1 LQAAAAIVDSRG
13 AAPEHRLMP
22 TRPLSPPMLFAAV
35 SALALSLVAAAPVPA
50 APVAKA
56 TGGDAAGARDRQ
68 PTVAVLY
75 FDYSGRDPE
84 LDPLRKGLAQML
96 ISDLSAADAVRVVE
110 RERLEAVLAEQ
121 KLAASGKIDPK
132 TAVRVGKLLGARF
145 LVLGSYFDVMKSMRV
160 DARLVDVETGQIVQS
175 IGADGKAD
183 DFLGLEQK
191 LAAGL
196 RDATARLA
204 PAPVAAAATP
214 PSHAD
219 PPPAARPRRA
229 PPKLPKRLKTDTAVK
244 YGQALAALDAG
255 KKTDARALLGTVL
268 AAQPDFE
275 LASRDLDRLMQ

>member
-1 LQAAAAIVDSRG
+1 MSTRVLSLIV
-13 AAPEHRLMP
+13 
-22 TRPLSPPMLFAAV
+22 
-35 SALALSLVAAAPVPA
+35 LVAAAFAARAPA
-50 APVAKA
+50 ANA
-56 TGGDAAGARDRQ
+56 TAGDAPGAGAR

-121 KLAASGKIDPK
+121 KLASSGKIDAK
-132 TAVRVGKLLGARF
+132 TAARVGKLLGARF

-191 LAAGL
+191 VAAGL

-204 PAPVAAAATP
+204 SAPATVKETP
-214 PSHAD
+214 ARLD
-219 PPPAARPRRA
+219 PPPARPRRP

-255 KKTDARALLGTVL
+255 KRSDARTLLGTVL
-268 AAQPDFE
+268 TAQPDFE
-275 LASRDLDRLMQ
+275 LASRDLERLMQ